1 MLQLY
6 LGKPD
11 VKVSTLIQYVFFV
24 RVLNKR
30 KKKKDHLDSEKF
42 LHTVE
47 NKTL

>member
-24 RVLNKR
+24 RVLNK